1 MTSIFSK
8 DSEENKKLKSF
19 IRGTFGIKSRNI
31 DFYITALTHK
41 SYAHENKV
49 PNNERLEFLGDTVLD
64 VIIAKLLY
72 LKYPQKNEGELTQI
86 KSRLVSRE
94 TLGKL
99 GYELRLHDHIRFV
112 NGNHI
117 NLKTL
122 CGNSFE
128 SIVGAIYLDKGFKKT
143 EKAIVNLYN
152 NKIDI
157 KEVINENTDYKSQII
172 IWSQKSKKKIKFEES
187 IIKSKGPNTVYKSEI
202 ICEGKLLGRGEAFS
216 KKKAEQKAA
225 KQALN
230 HRNRVKKG

>member
-8 DSEENKKLKSF
+8 DSKENKKLKSF
-19 IRGTFGIKSRNI
+19 IKTTFGVKSNKI
-31 DFYITALTHK
+31 DLYITALTHK
-41 SYAHENKV
+41 SYAHEKKV
-49 PNNERLEFLGDTVLD
+49 ENNERLEFLGDTVLD
-64 VIIAKLLY
+64 VIIAKLIFT
-72 LKYPQKNEGELTQI
+72 KYPNKNEGDLTQI

-99 GYELRLHDHIRFV
+99 GFELKFHDHIRFV

-117 NLKTL
+117 NLNTL
-122 CGNSFE
+122 CGNTFE
-128 SIVGAIYLDKGFKKT
+128 AIVGAIYLDKGFKKT
-143 EKAIVNLYN
+143 EQAIINLYN
-152 NKIDI
+152 NKIDF

-187 IIKSKGPNTVYKSEI
+187 IIKSKGPNTVYESEI
-202 ICEGKLLGRGEAFS
+202 ICEGKLLGRGEGFS

-225 KQALN
+225 KQALK